1 MTITPTA
8 HLAIRFSELARRLGR
23 AIEEEET
30 LVKAAINNSGGR
42 FTVLDNSLGGRE
54 SPLAAAG
61 GAFFVSWQAQCQLL
75 FDRAFIAL
83 GDLQLLERKV
93 ILKRAWNAKTY
104 FFNLILFISFSFSLS
119 YLNPSPVLLL
129 LFCRT
134 LGELRHSRSGSMKC
148 V

>member
-93 ILKRAWNAKTY
+93 NSETRLEREDL
-104 FFNLILFISFSFSLS
+104 FF
-119 YLNPSPVLLL
+119 
-129 LFCRT
+129 
-134 LGELRHSRSGSMKC
+134 
-148 V
+148 